1 MRTGKVCLSLKYNVS
16 ELFDDAHALLPAIE
30 AGMFKAEVRIF
41 MRTIERDSA
50 PVILFFRYSVLA
62 VFTVGLLALI
72 IAAGWMV
79 NLDVGYWTWSSGY
92 SEEKIGEPFDSEDLA
107 VVRRTGGVVVW
118 DVDPLAPAE
127 KAGIKAGDTIV
138 AVNGALL
145 RDDPRAYF
153 RALVQVRPGDTLSLD
168 VKRIDSVSH
177 HILVLEDRFK
187 LASSQGYLGVQTRWL
202 TKQMADS
209 LHLPCSTGVLV
220 VGVEAET
227 PAEKAGLRANDII
240 VTYSGQVLTS
250 DKQFLHLIRSTAPGT
265 TVDIRIQR
273 NADTLTVQ
281 ATLSGWPT
289 DITGYFYGS
298 KFAGSPATVIW
309 LRYLPRLLVVFLLLV
324 VGSPIGWLRPKDA
337 VAFLCSVLFLC
348 IGMAIASLDILPYF
362 AAWPGWAM
370 FIALSLEY
378 IGVGLYLPLSVSL
391 ISVFPVPTRLGRT
404 MRKWVWIAFN
414 VCGFQALVWW
424 AYELG
429 KACGY
434 TWGGLLSLPIVS
446 TFVGLEENVYFLV
459 TASLLISVLIA
470 QRIENSDR
478 PQARLKILELGFAIT
493 FGALLLLSVRDW
505 MFGFIP
511 EGWLPAYGYVV
522 YYVPFILFSALPLS
536 LAYTVL
542 ARKVFGIRF
551 IIRRGLQHLLLS
563 KGVLVLEGIIVF
575 LIVLQ
580 MMKYRGSGMAGS
592 VTASSGIALG
602 SAALAMVVLRTVNRK
617 LMPVIDRRFFRET
630 CDARRL
636 LLDLGDQLAKL
647 HDRDRI
653 LQRTAATVMKALHP
667 ARVIILLRADQA
679 TTLQCALS
687 LQNGHSRAVS
697 LEQLE
702 TAAGHDS
709 SIVLDVQDGVVRQL
723 ADDKP
728 WVSVSPETLDSDR
741 GDEARLLKVN
751 CELLLTLEGSS
762 GLLGIMGLGG
772 KLSEEPYSRE
782 DRELLLSVA
791 RQMGMTLENTE
802 LLEIAKHEAQ
812 MSRDVEIARTV
823 QQNLFPHKL
832 PVSAGWEFAGFCR
845 PARAVGG
852 DYYDIFEPIPG
863 KVLIALGDVSG
874 KGVGASLLMAS
885 VHAAIRSRAGSLGDK
900 PAALI
905 AEVNRHLTAT
915 CPQGTFVTLFFGT
928 LDVDSGILQ
937 YVNCGHPPAILWHGD
952 GRGAEQLAEGGP
964 VLGIIDADVF
974 AAGECQLVS
983 GDTVIVYSDGVTE
996 AMNASEEM
1004 FEDERLIEAVAG
1016 AANRSAPD
1024 LMTSIVKAVDDFA
1037 EKQEQADDISVL
1049 VVRRCV

>member
-1 MRTGKVCLSLKYNVS
+1 MRM
-16 ELFDDAHALLPAIE
+16 D
-30 AGMFKAEVRIF
+30 
-41 MRTIERDSA
+41 ERHSM
-50 PVILFFRYSVLA
+50 PPILIFRYSVLA

-72 IAAGWMV
+72 SAAVWMV
-79 NLDVGYWTWSSGY
+79 DLYVGYSKWTAGFSA
-92 SEEKIGEPFDSEDLA
+92 EEIWEPFDSEALA
-107 VVRRTGGVVVW
+107 VVRQTGGVVVRR
-118 DVDPLAPAE
+118 VYPFEPAE
-127 KAGIKAGDTIV
+127 KAGIKAGDTII
-138 AVNGALL
+138 AANGIIL

-153 RALVQVRPGDTLSLD
+153 RAFAGVQPGDTLRLD
-168 VKRIDSVSH
+168 VRRFDSLTH
-177 HILVLEDRFK
+177 HLLVLEDISK
-187 LASSQGYLGVQTRWL
+187 LNASQGYLGVWTRWF
-202 TKQMADS
+202 TEQMADS
-209 LHLPCSTGVLV
+209 LHLPCSSGILV
-220 VGVEAET
+220 DRVDAKT
-227 PAEKAGLRANDII
+227 PAEKAGLRVHDII
-240 VTYSGQVLTS
+240 VALSGRVLTS
-250 DKQFLHLIRSTAPGT
+250 DEQFTRLLRSTAPGT

-281 ATLSGWPT
+281 ATLSGWAT

-298 KFAGSPATVIW
+298 KFVGSPATVIW
-309 LRYLPRLLVVFLLLV
+309 LRYFPRLLVVFLLLV

-404 MRKWVWIAFN
+404 MRKWVWVAFI

-470 QRIENSDR
+470 QRIETRDR

-511 EGWLPAYGYVV
+511 EAWLPVYGYVV

-551 IIRRGLQHLLLS
+551 IIRRGLQHLLLAR
-563 KGVLVLEGIIVF
+563 GVLVIEGIIVF
-575 LIVLQ
+575 LVVLQ
-580 MMKYRGSGMAGS
+580 MMKYRGSGAAGS

-617 LMPVIDRRFFRET
+617 LMPAIDRRFFREA
-630 CDARRL
+630 CNARRL

-667 ARVIILLRADQA
+667 ARVMVLLREGQSAE
-679 TTLQCALS
+679 LQCALS
-687 LQNGHSRAVS
+687 LQNGHSRVS
-697 LEQLE
+697 SMEQLE
-702 TAAGHDS
+702 AAAGHES

-728 WVSVSPETLDSDR
+728 WASVTPETLDSSR

-751 CELLLTLEGSS
+751 CELLLALEGSS

-802 LLEIAKHEAQ
+802 LLEVAKREAQ

-823 QQNLFPHKL
+823 QQNLFPQKL

-885 VHAAIRSRAGSLGDK
+885 VHAAIRSRAGSLADR
-900 PAALI
+900 PATLI
-905 AEVNRHLTAT
+905 AEVNRHLTET
-915 CPQGTFVTLFFGT
+915 CPPGTFVTLFFGT
-928 LDVDSGILQ
+928 LDLDSGILH
-937 YVNCGHPPAILWHGD
+937 YVNCGHPPAILWHND
-952 GRGAEQLAEGGP
+952 GRGPEQLTEGGP
-964 VLGIIDADVF
+964 VLGIMDADVF
-974 AAGECQLVS
+974 AAGECKLVS
-983 GDTVIVYSDGVTE
+983 GDNVIVYSDGVTE
-996 AMNASEEM
+996 ATNASEEM
-1004 FEDERLIEAVAG
+1004 FEDPRLIEAVAG
-1016 AANRSAPD
+1016 AANCSAPD
-1024 LMTSIVKAVDDFA
+1024 LVKSIVKAVDDFA
-1037 EKQEQADDISVL
+1037 EQQEQADDISVL
-1049 VVRRCV
+1049 VVRRSV